1 MKSTIYLLKPRR
13 VLATE
18 REHDPRERGGDSVVA
33 AGGHCPSPCQGVSHS
48 LQCGVCSPGPEL
60 SPLQSSQA
68 APDNKCPEERSV
80 KYWDKKICLLHLK
93 CVTFCIQINSKIINI
108 RKMIL
113 KFWTEKCWYLAAV
126 ADNYLHCRHCS
137 TVIPGC
143 CTLTLLWC
151 LVVS

>member
-48 LQCGVCSPGPEL
+48 LQCGVCSPGL
-60 SPLQSSQA
+60 S
-68 APDNKCPEERSV
+68 
-80 KYWDKKICLLHLK
+80 CLLSSLHKRPQTTNVQRKDQSNAELKNMLATFEVCHLLY
-93 CVTFCIQINSKIINI
+93 QINSQIINI
-108 RKMIL
+108 RKIIL

-126 ADNYLHCRHCS
+126 AENYLHCRHCS

-143 CTLTLLWC
+143 YTLTLLWC

>member
-33 AGGHCPSPCQGVSHS
+33 AGGHCPSVPGSVSQSAVRS
-48 LQCGVCSPGPEL
+48 LQSRPEL

-80 KYWDKKICLLHLK
+80 KY
-93 CVTFCIQINSKIINI
+93 
-108 RKMIL
+108 
-113 KFWTEKCWYLAAV
+113 
-126 ADNYLHCRHCS
+126 
-137 TVIPGC
+137 
-143 CTLTLLWC
+143 
-151 LVVS
+151 